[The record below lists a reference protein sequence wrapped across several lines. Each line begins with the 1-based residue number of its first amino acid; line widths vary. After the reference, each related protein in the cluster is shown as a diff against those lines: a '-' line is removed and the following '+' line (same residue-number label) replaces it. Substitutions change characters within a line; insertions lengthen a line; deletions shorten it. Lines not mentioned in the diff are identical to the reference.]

1 MADGTRHTGEQ
12 GLLEVFRSVAAG
24 VAVVNCPVVPESLFM
39 AYGGTEGEVV
49 FL

>member
-1 MADGTRHTGEQ
+1 MADGARHTRKQ
-12 GLLEVFRSVAAG
+12 GVLEVFRSVAAG

-39 AYGGTEGEVV
+39 AGGSTEGEVV